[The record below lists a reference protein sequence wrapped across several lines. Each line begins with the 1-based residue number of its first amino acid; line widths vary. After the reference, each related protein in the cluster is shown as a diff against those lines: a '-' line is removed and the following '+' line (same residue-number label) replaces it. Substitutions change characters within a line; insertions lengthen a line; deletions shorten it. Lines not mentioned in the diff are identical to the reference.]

1 MLHTQFP
8 KLDLHLH
15 LDGSVPPETLFQ
27 LAKEQGVPVP
37 GETLAGY
44 LEYLRRCAQCGS
56 VNEYLKMFD
65 LPVAVMQDGNS
76 LTRVTRELICL
87 LYRQNL
93 AYAEIRF
100 APQLHTREGLDQRRA
115 VEAVLEGHRQGM
127 AERPDIDIGILLCM
141 MCVGPETANWEANAE
156 TVETAAEYLGWGV
169 VGIDLAGA
177 EGIVPLRNF
186 APLFRRA
193 AELCIPFTCHAGDS
207 PGPDTVADALDFGAR
222 RIGHGHHIY
231 QDPALVRRAAA
242 LGVTLEICPTS
253 NIQCKTQPSYEAHPA
268 KNLMEMGLG
277 VCINTDNTTLAGV
290 TLADEYEHCVH
301 EMGFTYEDLLTM
313 NRCAIRAS
321 FAPIEVKERI
331 LTGLK
336 KAAQ

>member
-1 MLHTQFP
+1 MRFDFP
-8 KLDLHLH
+8 QVELHLH
-15 LDGSVPPETLFQ
+15 LDGSFRPETVWE
-27 LAKEQGVPVP
+27 LAEAKGVAMPAKD
-37 GETLAGY
+37 LAGY
-44 LEYLRRCAQCGS
+44 RDYLAATADCAS
-56 VNEYLKMFD
+56 VNEYLERFE
-65 LPVAVMQDGNS
+65 LPLQVMQDAAA
-76 LTRVTRELICL
+76 LTRITRELIQDL
-87 LYRQNL
+87 ADRGT

-115 VEAVLEGHRQGM
+115 VEAVLEGRRQGCG
-127 AERPDIDIGILLCM
+127 ARPGIDIGILLCM

-156 TVETAAEYLGWGV
+156 TVETAAEYLDRGV
-169 VGIDLAGA
+169 VGVDLAGA

-193 AELCIPFTCHAGDS
+193 GELGIPFTCHAGDS

-231 QDPALVRRAAA
+231 QDPALVRRAAD

>member
-44 LEYLRRCAQCGS
+44 LEYIRRCAQCGS

-100 APQLHTREGLDQRRA
+100 APQLHTRKGLSQAGRRT
-115 VEAVLEGHRQGM
+115 
-127 AERPDIDIGILLCM
+127 P
-141 MCVGPETANWEANAE
+141 
-156 TVETAAEYLGWGV
+156 
-169 VGIDLAGA
+169 
-177 EGIVPLRNF
+177 
-186 APLFRRA
+186 RRW
-193 AELCIPFTCHAGDS
+193 
-207 PGPDTVADALDFGAR
+207 R
-222 RIGHGHHIY
+222 
-231 QDPALVRRAAA
+231 
-242 LGVTLEICPTS
+242 
-253 NIQCKTQPSYEAHPA
+253 
-268 KNLMEMGLG
+268 
-277 VCINTDNTTLAGV
+277 
-290 TLADEYEHCVH
+290 
-301 EMGFTYEDLLTM
+301 
-313 NRCAIRAS
+313 
-321 FAPIEVKERI
+321 
-331 LTGLK
+331 
-336 KAAQ
+336 

>member
-44 LEYLRRCAQCGS
+44 LEYIRRCAQCGS

-100 APQLHTREGLDQRRA
+100 APQLHTRKGLSQAGA
-115 VEAVLEGHRQGM
+115 VEAVLAGREQGLK
-127 AERPDIDIGILLCM
+127 ECPGFDVGILCCM
-141 MCVGPETANWEANAE
+141 MCIGPETANWKENAE
-156 TVETAAEYLGWGV
+156 TVEVTRAYLDRGV
-169 VGIDLAGA
+169 MGLDLAGA
-177 EGIVPLRNF
+177 EGIVPLKNF
-186 APLFRRA
+186 APLFQRA
-193 AELCIPFTCHAGDS
+193 AELGIPCTCHAGDS
-207 PGPDTVADALDFGAR
+207 QGPDTVRDAMDFGAR

-231 QDPALVRRAAA
+231 DDPELVRRAIRE
-242 LGVTLEICPTS
+242 GITIEVCPTS
-253 NIQCKTQPSYEAHPA
+253 NIQCMTQPSYGQHPA
-268 KNLMEMGLG
+268 KKLLDMGLN
-277 VCINTDNTTLAGV
+277 VTINTDNMTFAGV
-290 TLADEYEHCVH
+290 DLEAEYGHCLG
-301 EMGFTYEDLLTM
+301 EMGFTPEDLVKM
-313 NRCAIRAS
+313 SENSIRAAFLPEGKRLALLS
-321 FAPIEVKERI
+321 LLDQK
-331 LTGLK
+331 
-336 KAAQ
+336 Q